1 MNYYIIVII
10 IIIIIII
17 IQLLLTISYLAV
29 CSNHVELKNGVMTTP
44 KRRFFSVCF
53 FFL

>member
-10 IIIIIII
+10 IIIT